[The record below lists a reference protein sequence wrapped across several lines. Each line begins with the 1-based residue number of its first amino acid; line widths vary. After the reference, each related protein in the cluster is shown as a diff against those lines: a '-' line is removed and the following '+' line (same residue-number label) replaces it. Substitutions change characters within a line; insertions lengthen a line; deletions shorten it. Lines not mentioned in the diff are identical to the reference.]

1 MNQREAVWQIAQQL
15 AIELPPSWVGVGSV
29 WPLLERMRSDG
40 AVVLVKLDGE
50 RVSPA
55 DSGPYTVLASG
66 KPLLGDCIRT
76 DGETVE
82 AALSYVIVEYARR
95 VWAISPAP

>member
-1 MNQREAVWQIAQQL
+1 MKLRDSVCRIAEML
-15 AIELPPSWVGVGSV
+15 SVDIEPTWTGPGPV

-50 RVSPA
+50 RHPP
-55 DSGPYTVLASG
+55 DDNGQYTVLASG
-66 KPLLGDCIRT
+66 APLQGDYIRT
-76 DGETVE
+76 DAETVE

-95 VWAISPAP
+95 VWGLE